1 MANFKTIQDLMNHN
15 DQLDKKGYCIEM
27 LTCYECEDWYECK
40 YAFDPDNADMECL
53 RDEKN
58 GT

>member
-15 DQLDKKGYCIEM
+15 DQLDKKGYDIEM

-40 YAFDPDNADMECL
+40 YAFDSHNIDMECL
-53 RDEKN
+53 KN
-58 GT
+58 NG